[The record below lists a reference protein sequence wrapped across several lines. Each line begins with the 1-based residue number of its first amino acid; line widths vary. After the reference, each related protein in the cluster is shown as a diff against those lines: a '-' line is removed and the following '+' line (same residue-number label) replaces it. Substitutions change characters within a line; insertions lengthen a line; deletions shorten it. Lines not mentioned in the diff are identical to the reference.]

1 LSEISLFLGAI
12 PVGQGNGF
20 IKSVLERVDE
30 ECGIKEALW
39 LAIRGKSM
47 SIDLTKLQMEFLDKP
62 VYSLLYVAWSTI
74 ADIAVGA
81 ESLRYLGD
89 FRF

>member
-1 LSEISLFLGAI
+1 
-12 PVGQGNGF
+12 
-20 IKSVLERVDE
+20 
-30 ECGIKEALW
+30 
-39 LAIRGKSM
+39 M

-62 VYSLLYVAWSTI
+62 VYSLLSVAWSTI